1 MTNDKSL
8 KQILKPPFVG
18 LLIIAVGIAI
28 AILPLNFAGIIVIG
42 CILILVTLIRPDFG
56 LYLLI
61 FAIPFGSIKEI
72 RVAGFTVRA
81 AEGLVALILAGW
93 LARMIWEREVRTIHP
108 SLLLPLLIFFG
119 AILLSLT
126 GTLSI
131 RWSLKEII
139 KWLEVLAIY
148 LFVVNTVDGKM
159 AEVIVVLILLA
170 GIGQAL
176 LGWYQF
182 FGGVGPEAFLIIGRF
197 IRAYG
202 TFRQPNPYGG
212 YLGLVFPLAYAI
224 LISDL
229 RAEFGWR
236 WRLVTLGISIAAL
249 FLIGIALVMTWSR
262 GAWFGAVSA
271 FIAVNMVRSRRA
283 AVLFSTFCLL
293 FASLLV
299 LGGFQLL
306 PEALLRRLT
315 DFLPYVGI
323 FDVRGVKV
331 TDENYA
337 IVERMA
343 HWQAAWEMFKERPW
357 LGVGIGNYEPVYPAY
372 SLPGWKEPLGHAH
385 NYYLN
390 IAAEAGLVGLFAYLI
405 LWGSAFWQALKAIR
419 RSEGFWRGVAVG
431 IFGVLVHLSAHN
443 LFDNLYVQNM
453 YVHIAILLGLIHVIN
468 TKCVSE

>member
-1 MTNDKSL
+1 
-8 KQILKPPFVG
+8 
-18 LLIIAVGIAI
+18 
-28 AILPLNFAGIIVIG
+28 
-42 CILILVTLIRPDFG
+42 
-56 LYLLI
+56 
-61 FAIPFGSIKEI
+61 
-72 RVAGFTVRA
+72 
-81 AEGLVALILAGW
+81 
-93 LARMIWEREVRTIHP
+93 
-108 SLLLPLLIFFG
+108 LLIFFG

-139 KWLEVLAIY
+139 KWLEVLTIY
-148 LFVVNTVDGKM
+148 LFVVNVVKIKS
-159 AEVIVVLILLA
+159 AKVIVILILLA

-182 FGGVGPEAFLIIGRF
+182 LRGVGPEAFLILGRF
-197 IRAYG
+197 VRAYG
-202 TFRQPNPYGG
+202 TFRHPNPYGG

-224 LISDL
+224 LISDP
-229 RAEFGWR
+229 RAIWEGK
-236 WRLVTLGISIAAL
+236 WRLVTSAIYVTALG
-249 FLIGIALVMTWSR
+249 LIGIALVMTWSR
-262 GAWFGAVSA
+262 GAWFGAISA
-271 FIAVNMVRSRRA
+271 FVAMNVVRSRRA
-283 AVLFSTFCLL
+283 AFLFFAFCLL
-293 FASLLV
+293 FASLLI
-299 LGGFQLL
+299 LWGLQFL
-306 PEALLRRLT
+306 PEAFIRRLT

-337 IVERMA
+337 IIERMA

-390 IAAEAGLVGLFAYLI
+390 IAAEAGLIGLFAYLI

-419 RSEGFWRGVAVG
+419 RSEGYWRGVAVG

-443 LFDNLYVQNM
+443 LFDSLYVQNM
-453 YVHIAILLGLIHVIN
+453 FVHIAILLGLIHVIN